1 MVMVYLHGEI
11 IKNIKET
18 GKMVWSTDMENNY
31 INQEIFMLAN
41 LLSVNRMA
49 KVFFYGIIE
58 VFTEDNF
65 KMEYNMVL
73 EFGKAQ

>member
-1 MVMVYLHGEI
+1 
-11 IKNIKET
+11 
-18 GKMVWSTDMENNY
+18 MENNY